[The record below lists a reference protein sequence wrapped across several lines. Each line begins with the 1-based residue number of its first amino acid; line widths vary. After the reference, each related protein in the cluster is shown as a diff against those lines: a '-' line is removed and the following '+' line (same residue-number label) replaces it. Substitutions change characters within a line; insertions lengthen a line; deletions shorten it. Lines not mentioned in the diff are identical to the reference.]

1 MSVWNT
7 IKDAWHI
14 KKKEVIALGIDPDK
28 DWGTITLDELSALA
42 DFLDV
47 CVEDII

>member
-1 MSVWNT
+1 MSVWDT
-7 IKDAWHI
+7 IKNDWLI
-14 KKKEVIALGIDPDK
+14 KKKDLIALGIDAEK
-28 DWGTITLDELSALA
+28 EWGSLTLDELSALA

>member
-1 MSVWNT
+1 MSVWDT
-7 IKDAWHI
+7 IKNDWLII
-14 KKKEVIALGIDPDK
+14 KKELIALGIDPDK
-28 DWGTITLDELSALA
+28 DWGSITLDELSALA